1 MPLLRIT
8 YQRGAITDSQKVKLA
23 EELTPVLLVGEVGT
37 DSQDG
42 RDASFVLFHEMDA
55 RSEWFVGGKP
65 DLDAP
70 KGGRFLLEIWYL
82 EGAATPSEKSEV
94 HSKMNDILSDVL
106 EVDGTFPNRMKAW
119 WVIINEVT
127 EGAWGAGGATVGIEA
142 ANEALGGSADR
153 AEYFERYLAAKQKAN
168 DTHGYP
174 TERV

>member
-8 YQRGAITDSQKVKLA
+8 YQRGAITDSQKLKLA

-42 RDASFVLFHEMDA
+42 RDASFVLFHEIDA
-55 RSEWFVGGKP
+55 RSEWFVSGKP
-65 DLDAP
+65 DLEAP

-82 EGAATPSEKSEV
+82 EGAATQSEKSEV

-106 EVDGTFPNRMKAW
+106 GVDGTFPNRMKAW

-127 EGAWGAGGATVGIEA
+127 EGTWGAGGSTVGIEA
-142 ANEALGGSADR
+142 ANEALGGKTDR
-153 AEYFERYLAAKQKAN
+153 AEYYERHLKARQKLI
-168 DTHGYP
+168 DTNGFP
-174 TERV
+174 TERS